1 MKLFQISIFF
11 IITQVS
17 MNYYDTYEMDYNIME
32 YKNNLQANSIYIFYL
47 KYNYFYRDNNYFEFQ
62 LELDKKNAKSFSLG
76 FVKDSYISS
85 YSVPKS
91 QTINYSELNIQE
103 NGEKIIMKW
112 SKTFPISSDSL
123 GIIIS
128 TNESINR
135 IGIRLFSDWIS
146 DDFITILVFVIFFGI
161 CILLCVLTLIM
172 TKACGSKDS
181 NDIVINKTKSVSL
194 VQNELINGSQG

>member
-1 MKLFQISIFF
+1 MKLFQICVFF

-17 MNYYDTYEMDYNIME
+17 INYDTYQMDYNIME
-32 YKNNLQANSIYIFYL
+32 YKNNLQANSQYLFYL
-47 KYNYFYRDNNYFEFQ
+47 KYTFGDNNYFEFQ
-62 LELDKKNAKSFSLG
+62 LELNKKNAKSFSLA

-85 YSVPKS
+85 YSVPQS

-112 SKTFPISSDSL
+112 SKTFPFTSNYL

-128 TNESINR
+128 TNESIDR
-135 IGIRLFSDWIS
+135 IGIKMLSDCFSNDY
-146 DDFITILVFVIFFGI
+146 ITILVFAIFFGI
-161 CILLCVLTLIM
+161 CIFLCVLTLIM

-181 NDIVINKTKSVSL
+181 NDIVINKTKSSGL
-194 VQNELINGSQG
+194 IQNELVNSFQP

>member
-17 MNYYDTYEMDYNIME
+17 MNYDIYQMDYNIME
-32 YKNNLQANSIYIFYL
+32 YKNNLQANSQYIFYL
-47 KYNYFYRDNNYFEFQ
+47 KYSSNNNYFEFE
-62 LELDKKNAKSFSLG
+62 LELNKKNAKSFSLG

-112 SKTFPISSDSL
+112 SKTFPFTSYYL

-128 TNESINR
+128 PNESIDR
-135 IGIRLFSDWIS
+135 IGIKMLSNCLTNDY
-146 DDFITILVFVIFFGI
+146 ITILVFAIFFGI
-161 CILLCVLTLIM
+161 CIFLCVLTLIM

-181 NDIVINKTKSVSL
+181 NDIVINKTKPSGL
-194 VQNELINGSQG
+194 VQNELGNSFQP

>member
-1 MKLFQISIFF
+1 MKLFQICVFF

-17 MNYYDTYEMDYNIME
+17 INYNIYPMDSNIMV
-32 YKNNLQANSIYIFYL
+32 YKNDLQANSDYLFYINQY
-47 KYNYFYRDNNYFEFQ
+47 YRENNYFEFQ
-62 LELDKKNAKSFSLG
+62 LELNKKNAKSFSLA

-112 SKTFPISSDSL
+112 SKTFPFTSYYL

-128 TNESINR
+128 PNESIDR
-135 IGIRLFSDWIS
+135 IGIKMLSNCLTNDY
-146 DDFITILVFVIFFGI
+146 ITILVFAIFFGI
-161 CILLCVLTLIM
+161 CIFLCVLTLIM

-181 NDIVINKTKSVSL
+181 NDIVINKTKPSGL
-194 VQNELINGSQG
+194 VQNELGNSFQP